1 MYLKRNVFFIKIF
14 VKIDHEIFVKLA
26 DADIGY
32 QYKGQSENVWQF
44 NVIVH
49 LKKKKDWKSWAKIA
63 LRYIWSF
70 NKHFVLIY
78 FLFADFGPIEIP
90 PAPESVASYEV
101 NGPRLMISKIVNEN
115 FKSYAGVQTLG
126 PFHKVWGLIV
136 LSAECMELFIH

>member
-1 MYLKRNVFFIKIF
+1 MIS
-14 VKIDHEIFVKLA
+14 
-26 DADIGY
+26 Y
-32 QYKGQSENVWQF
+32 QYKGQSKDGWQF
-44 NVIVH
+44 NVIIH
-49 LKKKKDWKSWAKIA
+49 QKKKKRLEKLSENCTKIHMKFQQTFC
-63 LRYIWSF
+63 L
-70 NKHFVLIY
+70 Y

-126 PFHKVWGLIV
+126 PFHKVWRLIV